1 VSKTVGIASHIGGSN
16 VISIIVSRGLS
27 NSCAT
32 FKHIHGRPPAKRYL
46 RLARSSDDALERG
59 KLLGYAAMYADLAEQ
74 SVRQEALKEWIDFK
88 PNASGS
94 LKRTGS

>member
-1 VSKTVGIASHIGGSN
+1 MVKRADTMRFMAE
-16 VISIIVSRGLS
+16 
-27 NSCAT
+27 
-32 FKHIHGRPPAKRYL
+32 RYL
-46 RLARSSDDALERG
+46 KLAKSSDDALERG

-74 SVRQEALKEWIDFK
+74 SVRQEALTEWIDFK